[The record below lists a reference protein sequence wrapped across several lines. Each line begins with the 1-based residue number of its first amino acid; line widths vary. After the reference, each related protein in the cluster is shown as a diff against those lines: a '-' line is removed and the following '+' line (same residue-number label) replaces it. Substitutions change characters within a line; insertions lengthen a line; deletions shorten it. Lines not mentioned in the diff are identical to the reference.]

1 MRRDPPCEVVA
12 ARLIVSAKSQIG
24 FLLPIGLDNGA
35 ILVRN
40 QCEAVRILIR
50 TPDAI
55 RRVDHAHSMGQ
66 ILLPDY
72 ALLTRLRL
80 S

>member
-1 MRRDPPCEVVA
+1 VQKVRP
-12 ARLIVSAKSQIG
+12 SAQNQTG
-24 FLLPIGLDNGA
+24 FLLPKGLDNCGV
-35 ILVRN
+35 LVRN
-40 QCEAVRILIR
+40 RCEAIRIPIR

-55 RRVDHAHSMGQ
+55 RRVDHAQSVGQ
-66 ILLPDY
+66 TLLPAH